1 MRTLL
6 RFSLG
11 AACALLVTLAVP
23 AGAAAQPSIGSS
35 MPAASQQMPNATGA
49 AASLSSLAGNN
60 ATAVIFWS
68 NQCPWTKKY
77 EQRVFDLA
85 SKYERQGVQF
95 VLVNSNSAS
104 DFPQES
110 LSASEEQSGHYP
122 VPYLKDQSGQVAEA
136 FGAKRTPH
144 VFVYNGQG
152 QLAYTGAVDDSPGDP
167 SAAEKPYLANALQA
181 LTSGT
186 SPSTAQTNAFGCVLK
201 K

>member
-23 AGAAAQPSIGSS
+23 AGAAAQSSIGSS
-35 MPAASQQMPNATGA
+35 MP

-104 DFPQES
+104 DFPKES
-110 LSASEEQSGHYP
+110 LSASEEQAGHYP
-122 VPYLKDQSGQVAEA
+122 VPYLKDRSGQVAEA

-181 LTSGT
+181 LTSGNA
-186 SPSTAQTNAFGCVLK
+186 PSTAQTNAFGCVLK